1 MSKIDF
7 TSSGDYIDNNENEI
21 LASNSQSNGYNLLSR
36 NANALIK
43 LQFNCEKDYKSRKY
57 KEPVDQAFAHI
68 IEKSQLP
75 NTMIRLPRP
84 ETTSVT
90 PPINKIQPGADEYV
104 PTSRQ
109 IATVMPT
116 SVIVPAITKAPN
128 IPKIN
133 ITQSINTQ
141 NPIIKSSKPTQTI
154 EVNEI
159 QPALPI
165 KTIKTPVPN
174 TTIIKPTIPIE
185 KNTMSPKLVTESGKT
200 IKLTKNPQQSN
211 NNLIIPTKRK

>member
-7 TSSGDYIDNNENEI
+7 TSSGDYIDNDEQSSEVM
-21 LASNSQSNGYNLLSR
+21 ASNSRSNDYNLVSR
-36 NANALIK
+36 NANALIN
-43 LQFNCEKDYKSRKY
+43 LQFNCEKAYKYRKY
-57 KEPVDQAFAHI
+57 KEPVDQAFAYI

-84 ETTSVT
+84 EETSVT
-90 PPINKIQPGADEYV
+90 PPIKIMQPSTDEYI

-133 ITQSINTQ
+133 ITQNINIPK
-141 NPIIKSSKPTQTI
+141 PILKSSKPIIPVKQ
-154 EVNEI
+154 EVAVM

-165 KTIKTPVPN
+165 KNIKTPVP
-174 TTIIKPTIPIE
+174 TISAIKPT
-185 KNTMSPKLVTESGKT
+185 TPKLVTESNKM
-200 IKLTKNPQQSN
+200 IKLIKTPQSN